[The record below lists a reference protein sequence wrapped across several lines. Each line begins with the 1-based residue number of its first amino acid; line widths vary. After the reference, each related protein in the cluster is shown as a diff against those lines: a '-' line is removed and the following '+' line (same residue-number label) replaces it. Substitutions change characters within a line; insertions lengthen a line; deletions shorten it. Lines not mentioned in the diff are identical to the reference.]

1 MKKKIIAIALIST
14 MAISCLNLSG
24 CLVSKTDSSATSDS
38 SASSFVSEY
47 ASKYDFYA
55 DSVEKLKDDMELTD
69 EEADKVF
76 GALIEVGLDKE
87 ISYCFDEKDD
97 NDNPYFKVWWGTN
110 KVDVYLKDNAVDKIL
125 EDDEIIYQNGK
136 VVEPTTEKP
145 AEKPTEKPTEKATE
159 KPADSMTVSQ
169 KNALKSAE
177 SYLRYSSFSY
187 TGLIEQLEYEKYSH
201 EDAVYAVDHCG
212 ADWNEQAVKKAKSYL
227 DYSSFSRDGLIEQ
240 LEYEGFTHEQAVYGV
255 EQNGL

>member
-1 MKKKIIAIALIST
+1 MKKKIIAIALICSF
-14 MAISCLNLSG
+14 AVGCIGLSSCTTSD
-24 CLVSKTDSSATSDS
+24 VSNSATSGNS
-38 SASSFVSEY
+38 KSSFVSEY

-55 DSVEKLKDDMELTD
+55 DSVEKLKDDMELTN

-76 GALIEVGLDKE
+76 GVLLEVGLDEE
-87 ISYCFDEKDD
+87 ITYCFDEKDD
-97 NDNPYFKVWWGTN
+97 SDNPYFKVWWGLN

-125 EDDEIIYQNGK
+125 DGDEILYQNGK

-145 AEKPTEKPTEKATE
+145 TEKPTEKATE
-159 KPADSMTVSQ
+159 KATEKPTDSMTVSQ

-177 SYLRYSSFSY
+177 SYLNYSSFSY
-187 TGLIEQLEYEKYSH
+187 TGLVEQLEFEKYSH
-201 EDAVYAVDHCG
+201 EDAVYAADHCG

-227 DYSSFSRDGLIEQ
+227 DYSSFSKDGLIEQ

-255 EQNGL
+255 EQNGY

>member
-1 MKKKIIAIALIST
+1 MKKKIITIVLICT
-14 MAISCLNLSG
+14 FATGCIGLSG
-24 CLVSKTDSSATSDS
+24 CTKSTTSETS
-38 SASSFVSEY
+38 NTTPESSFVSEY

-55 DSVEKLKDDMELTD
+55 DSVEKLKDDMDLSD

-76 GALIEVGLDKE
+76 GALLEVGLDEE
-87 ISYCFDEKDD
+87 ITYCFDEKDD
-97 NDNPYFKVWWGTN
+97 SDNPYFKVWWGLN

-125 EDDEIIYQNGK
+125 DGDEILYQNGK

-145 AEKPTEKPTEKATE
+145 TEKPTEKATE
-159 KPADSMTVSQ
+159 KATEKPTDSMTVSQ

-177 SYLRYSSFSY
+177 SYLNYSSFSY
-187 TGLIEQLEYEKYSH
+187 TGLVEQLEFEKYSH
-201 EDAVYAVDHCG
+201 EDAVYAADHCG

-227 DYSSFSRDGLIEQ
+227 DYSSFSKDGLIEQ

-255 EQNGL
+255 EQNGY